1 MPLKLVL
8 VGLLFLFFLGS
19 CRQTYY
25 IVRHAEKEVASG
37 SATMMTNDPPLSE
50 AGKER
55 AEALKEVLK
64 KKKIGYIY
72 STNTIRTQATA
83 EPARV
88 FFNLST
94 QVYQP
99 IPDQAFISHLLS
111 LKKNVLLVGHS
122 NTVDDVVNKLC
133 NAVKIPADLPD
144 NAYDNLFVV
153 KKKGKKLVFE
163 NKKYGKPSP

>member
-1 MPLKLVL
+1 MPVK
-8 VGLLFLFFLGS
+8 LLFAILFFSFFLPS
-19 CRQTYY
+19 CRQTFYV
-25 IVRHAEKEVASG
+25 VRHAEKEVASG

-50 AGKER
+50 AGKQR

-72 STNTIRTQATA
+72 STNTIRTKSTA
-83 EPARV
+83 EPVRAYY
-88 FFNLST
+88 NLST

-99 IPDQAFISHLLS
+99 IPDQAFISHLFS

-133 NAVKIPADLPD
+133 GAVKIPSDLHD
-144 NAYDNLFVV
+144 TAYDNLFVV
-153 KKKGKKLVFE
+153 RKKGKKLVFE
-163 NKKYGKPSP
+163 NKKYGMPSP